1 MTASSAREEAIEKIR
16 RLPHQVEELISG
28 LSPQEL
34 TAKTLPNEWTVAQNV
49 HHLADSHINSYV
61 RCKLMATEDNPTLKP
76 YDEGA
81 WASLSDGSSADLS
94 DSLAL
99 LKALHAR
106 WVRFWE
112 NLPDDVW
119 QRTGQHPQSGAVTLA
134 RQLELYVEHGEA
146 HLDQIRRTLAA
157 RQEDPGA

>member
-1 MTASSAREEAIEKIR
+1 MPTSSAREDAINKIR
-16 RLPHQVEELISG
+16 RLPLQVEELVSG

-34 TAKTLPNEWTVAQNV
+34 TAKPLAGEWTVAQNV
-49 HHLADSHINSYV
+49 HHIADSHINSYV

-81 WASLSDGSSADLS
+81 WALLSDGSSADLS
-94 DSLAL
+94 DSLTL

-106 WVRFWE
+106 WVQFWE
-112 NLPDDVW
+112 NLPDDAW
-119 QRTGQHPQSGAVTLA
+119 QRTGMHPESGPVTLA

-146 HLDQIRRTLAA
+146 HLDQIRSTLAA
-157 RQEDPGA
+157 SKR

>member
-1 MTASSAREEAIEKIR
+1 MTVFSAREEAIEKIR
-16 RLPHQVEELISG
+16 RLPQQVEDLVSG

-34 TAKTLPNEWTVAQNV
+34 TAKPLADEWTVAQNV
-49 HHLADSHINSYV
+49 HHIADSHINSYV

-81 WASLSDGSSADLS
+81 WALLTDGSSDDLS
-94 DSLAL
+94 DSIAL

-106 WVRFWE
+106 WVQFWE
-112 NLPDDVW
+112 NLPDDAW
-119 QRTGQHPQSGAVTLA
+119 QRTGMHPESGPVTLA

-157 RQEDPGA
+157 GKK

>member
-1 MTASSAREEAIEKIR
+1 MPASDPRTEAIEKIR
-16 RLPHQVEELISG
+16 SLPQQLEELISG

-34 TAKTLPNEWTVAQNV
+34 TAKPLPNEWTVAQNV
-49 HHLADSHINSYV
+49 HHIADSHINSYV

-81 WASLSDGSSADLS
+81 WALLTDGSSDDLS
-94 DSLAL
+94 DSIAL

-106 WVRFWE
+106 WVVFWE
-112 NLPDDVW
+112 NLPEDAW
-119 QRTGQHPQSGAVTLA
+119 QRTGQHPESGPVTLA
-134 RQLELYVEHGEA
+134 RQLELYVQHGEA

-157 RQEDPGA
+157 SKK

>member
-1 MTASSAREEAIEKIR
+1 MPASSAREDAIDKIR
-16 RLPHQVEELISG
+16 RLPLQVEELVSG

-34 TAKTLPNEWTVAQNV
+34 TAKPLAGEWTVAQNV
-49 HHLADSHINSYV
+49 HHIADSHINSYV

-81 WASLSDGSSADLS
+81 WALLSDGSSADLS
-94 DSLAL
+94 DSLTL

-106 WVRFWE
+106 WVQFWE
-112 NLPDDVW
+112 NLPDDAW
-119 QRTGQHPQSGAVTLA
+119 QRTGMHPESGPVTLA

-146 HLDQIRRTLAA
+146 HLDQIRRTLTASK
-157 RQEDPGA
+157 R

>member
-1 MTASSAREEAIEKIR
+1 MPASSAREDAIDKIR
-16 RLPHQVEELISG
+16 RLPLQVEELVSG

-34 TAKTLPNEWTVAQNV
+34 TAKPLAGEWTVAQNV
-49 HHLADSHINSYV
+49 HHIADSHINSYV

-81 WASLSDGSSADLS
+81 WALLSDGGSADLS
-94 DSLAL
+94 DSLTL

-106 WVRFWE
+106 WVQFWE
-112 NLPDDVW
+112 NLPDDAW
-119 QRTGQHPQSGAVTLA
+119 QRTGMHPESGPVTLA

-157 RQEDPGA
+157 SKR

>member
-1 MTASSAREEAIEKIR
+1 MPASKAREEAIEKIR
-16 RLPHQVEELISG
+16 RLPQQVEELVSG
-28 LSPQEL
+28 LPPHQL
-34 TAKTLPNEWTVAQNV
+34 TAKPFPDEWSVAQNV

-81 WASLSDGSSADLS
+81 WAMLTDGSSDDLS
-94 DSLAL
+94 DSIAL

-106 WVRFWE
+106 WVIFWE
-112 NLPDDVW
+112 HLPEDAW
-119 QRTGQHPQSGAVTLA
+119 QRTGMHPESGPVTLA

-157 RQEDPGA
+157 SKK

>member
-1 MTASSAREEAIEKIR
+1 MPASSARKEAIEKIR
-16 RLPHQVEELISG
+16 RLPQQVEDLVAG

-34 TAKTLPNEWTVAQNV
+34 TAKPLPSEWTVAQNV
-49 HHLADSHINSYV
+49 HHIADSHVNSYV

-81 WASLSDGSSADLS
+81 WALLSDGSSPDLS
-94 DSLAL
+94 DSLTL

-106 WVRFWE
+106 WAQFWE
-112 NLPDDVW
+112 NLPEDAW
-119 QRTGQHPQSGAVTLA
+119 QRTGQHPESGPVTLA

-157 RQEDPGA
+157 SKK

>member
-1 MTASSAREEAIEKIR
+1 MPASSDREEAIEKIR
-16 RLPHQVEELISG
+16 RLPHQVEELVSG

-81 WASLSDGSSADLS
+81 WALLSDGSSADLS

-112 NLPDDVW
+112 NLPEDAW
-119 QRTGQHPQSGAVTLA
+119 QRTGSAPAERSRHPGQ
-134 RQLELYVEHGEA
+134 
-146 HLDQIRRTLAA
+146 AA
-157 RQEDPGA
+157 

>member
-1 MTASSAREEAIEKIR
+1 MSESKARDAAIEKIR
-16 RLPHQVEELISG
+16 RLPQQVEELVSG

-34 TAKTLPNEWTVAQNV
+34 TAKPLADEWTVAQNV
-49 HHLADSHINSYV
+49 HHIADSHINSYV

-81 WASLSDGSSADLS
+81 WALLTDGSSDDLS
-94 DSLAL
+94 DSIAL

-106 WVRFWE
+106 WVQFWE
-112 NLPDDVW
+112 NLPDDAW
-119 QRTGQHPQSGAVTLA
+119 QRTGMHPESGPVTLA

-157 RQEDPGA
+157 SQR

>member
-1 MTASSAREEAIEKIR
+1 
-16 RLPHQVEELISG
+16 
-28 LSPQEL
+28 
-34 TAKTLPNEWTVAQNV
+34 
-49 HHLADSHINSYV
+49 
-61 RCKLMATEDNPTLKP
+61 MATEENPTLKP

-81 WASLSDGSSADLS
+81 WALLSDGSSADLS

>member
-1 MTASSAREEAIEKIR
+1 MPASDPRAEAIEKIR
-16 RLPHQVEELISG
+16 RLPQQLEELISG
-28 LSPQEL
+28 LSPQQL
-34 TAKTLPNEWTVAQNV
+34 TAKPLPNEWTVAQNV
-49 HHLADSHINSYV
+49 HHIADSHINSYV

-81 WASLSDGSSADLS
+81 WALLSDGSSPDLS

-106 WVRFWE
+106 WAQFWD
-112 NLPDDVW
+112 NLPEDAW
-119 QRTGQHPQSGAVTLA
+119 QRTGQHPESGPVTLA
-134 RQLELYVEHGEA
+134 RQLDLYVQHGEA

-157 RQEDPGA
+157 SHE

>member
-81 WASLSDGSSADLS
+81 CASLSDGSSADLS

-106 WVRFWE
+106 WVRFWQ

>member
-1 MTASSAREEAIEKIR
+1 MPDAGARQEAIEKIR
-16 RLPHQVEELISG
+16 RLPQQLEELISG
-28 LSPQEL
+28 LSPQDL

-49 HHLADSHINSYV
+49 HHIADSHINSYV
-61 RCKLMATEDNPTLKP
+61 RCKLMATEENPTLKP

-81 WASLSDGSSADLS
+81 WALLSDGSSADLS

-112 NLPDDVW
+112 DLPDDAW
-119 QRTGQHPQSGAVTLA
+119 QRTGQHPESGPVTLA

-157 RQEDPGA
+157 RKEEPGA

>member
-1 MTASSAREEAIEKIR
+1 MTANNPRAEAIDKIR
-16 RLPHQVEELISG
+16 RLPQQVEELVSG

-34 TAKTLPNEWTVAQNV
+34 TAKPLAHEWTVAQNV

-61 RCKLMATEDNPTLKP
+61 RCKLMATEENPTLKP

-81 WASLSDGSSADLS
+81 WAMLTDGSSDDLS
-94 DSLAL
+94 NSIAL

-106 WVRFWE
+106 WVIFWE
-112 NLPDDVW
+112 NLPEDAW
-119 QRTGQHPQSGAVTLA
+119 HRTGQHPESGAVTLD

-157 RQEDPGA
+157 RSE

>member
-1 MTASSAREEAIEKIR
+1 MPAPGDREEAIEKIR
-16 RLPHQVEELISG
+16 RLPQQVEELITG

-34 TAKTLPNEWTVAQNV
+34 TAQPLPNEWTVAQNV
-49 HHLADSHINSYV
+49 HHIADSHINSYV

-81 WASLSDGSSADLS
+81 WALLSDGSNAELS

-106 WVRFWE
+106 WVIFWE
-112 NLPDDVW
+112 NLPEDAW
-119 QRTGQHPQSGAVTLA
+119 QRTGQHPESGAVTLA

-157 RQEDPGA
+157 SKK

>member
-1 MTASSAREEAIEKIR
+1 MPASDPRAEAIEKIR
-16 RLPHQVEELISG
+16 RLPQQLEELISG
-28 LSPQEL
+28 LSPQQL
-34 TAKTLPNEWTVAQNV
+34 TAKPLPNEWTVAQNV
-49 HHLADSHINSYV
+49 HHIADSHVNSYV

-81 WASLSDGSSADLS
+81 WALLTDGSSDDLS

-106 WVRFWE
+106 WVIFWE
-112 NLPDDVW
+112 NLPEDAW
-119 QRTGQHPQSGAVTLA
+119 QRTGQHPESGPVTLA
-134 RQLELYVEHGEA
+134 RQLELYVQHGEA

-157 RQEDPGA
+157 SKK

>member
-1 MTASSAREEAIEKIR
+1 MPKASTREEAIEKIHS
-16 RLPHQVEELISG
+16 LPQQVEELVSG

-49 HHLADSHINSYV
+49 HHIADSHINSYV
-61 RCKLMATEDNPTLKP
+61 RCKLIATEENPTLKP
-76 YDEGA
+76 YDEDA
-81 WASLSDGSSADLS
+81 WALLSDGSSADLS

-146 HLDQIRRTLAA
+146 HLEQIRRTLAA
-157 RQEDPGA
+157 RKK

>member
-1 MTASSAREEAIEKIR
+1 MTASSARADAIEKIR
-16 RLPHQVEELISG
+16 RLPYQVEELVSG

-34 TAKTLPNEWTVAQNV
+34 TAKTLPHEWTVAQNV

-81 WASLSDGSSADLS
+81 WALLSDGSNADLS

-99 LKALHAR
+99 LKALHSR

-112 NLPDDVW
+112 NLPEDAW
-119 QRTGQHPQSGAVTLA
+119 QRTGLHPESGAVTLV

-146 HLDQIRRTLAA
+146 HLEQIQRTLAA
-157 RQEDPGA
+157 RKE

>member
-1 MTASSAREEAIEKIR
+1 MPEFNAREAAIEKIR
-16 RLPHQVEELISG
+16 RLPQQVEELVSG

-34 TAKTLPNEWTVAQNV
+34 TAKPLAGEWTVAQNV
-49 HHLADSHINSYV
+49 HHIADSHINSYV

-81 WASLSDGSSADLS
+81 WALLTDGSSDDLS
-94 DSLAL
+94 DSIAL

-106 WVRFWE
+106 WVQFWE
-112 NLPDDVW
+112 NLPDDAW
-119 QRTGQHPQSGAVTLA
+119 QRTGQHPESGAVTLA

-157 RQEDPGA
+157 GKK

>member
-1 MTASSAREEAIEKIR
+1 MPAPGAREEAIEKIR
-16 RLPHQVEELISG
+16 RLPQQVEELITG

-34 TAKTLPNEWTVAQNV
+34 TAQPLPNEWTVAQNV
-49 HHLADSHINSYV
+49 HHIADSHINSYV

-81 WASLSDGSSADLS
+81 WALLTDGSNAELS

-106 WVRFWE
+106 WVIFWE
-112 NLPDDVW
+112 NLPEDAW
-119 QRTGQHPQSGAVTLA
+119 QRTGQHPESGAVTLA
-134 RQLELYVEHGEA
+134 RQLELYVQHGEA

-157 RQEDPGA
+157 SKK

>member
-1 MTASSAREEAIEKIR
+1 MPASSAREDAINKIR
-16 RLPHQVEELISG
+16 RLPLQVEELVSG

-34 TAKTLPNEWTVAQNV
+34 TAKPLAGEWTVAQNV
-49 HHLADSHINSYV
+49 HHIADSHINSYV

-81 WASLSDGSSADLS
+81 WALLSDGSSSDLS
-94 DSLAL
+94 DSLTL

-106 WVRFWE
+106 WVQFWE
-112 NLPDDVW
+112 NLPDDAW
-119 QRTGQHPQSGAVTLA
+119 QRTGMHPESGPVTLA

-157 RQEDPGA
+157 SKR

>member
-1 MTASSAREEAIEKIR
+1 MPAPGAREEAIEKIR
-16 RLPHQVEELISG
+16 RLPQQVEELITG

-34 TAKTLPNEWTVAQNV
+34 TAQPLPNEWTVAQNV
-49 HHLADSHINSYV
+49 HHIADSHINSYV

-76 YDEGA
+76 YDESA
-81 WASLSDGSSADLS
+81 WALLSDGSNAELS

-106 WVRFWE
+106 WVIFWE
-112 NLPDDVW
+112 NLPEDAW
-119 QRTGQHPQSGAVTLA
+119 QRTGQHPESGAVTLA

-157 RQEDPGA
+157 SKK

>member
-1 MTASSAREEAIEKIR
+1 MPAPGDREEAIEKIR
-16 RLPHQVEELISG
+16 RLPQQVEELITG

-34 TAKTLPNEWTVAQNV
+34 TAQPLPNEWTVAQNV
-49 HHLADSHINSYV
+49 HHIADSHINSYV

-81 WASLSDGSSADLS
+81 WALLSDGSNAELS

-106 WVRFWE
+106 WVIFWE
-112 NLPDDVW
+112 NLPEDAW
-119 QRTGQHPQSGAVTLA
+119 QRTGQHPESGAVTLA
-134 RQLELYVEHGEA
+134 RQLELYVQHGEA

-157 RQEDPGA
+157 SKK

>member
-1 MTASSAREEAIEKIR
+1 MPASSARKEAIEKIR
-16 RLPHQVEELISG
+16 RLPQQVEDLVAG

-34 TAKTLPNEWTVAQNV
+34 TAKPLPSEWTVAQNV
-49 HHLADSHINSYV
+49 HHIADSHVNSYV

-81 WASLSDGSSADLS
+81 WALLSDGSSPDLS
-94 DSLAL
+94 DSLTL

-106 WVRFWE
+106 WVQFWE
-112 NLPDDVW
+112 NLPEDAW
-119 QRTGQHPQSGAVTLA
+119 QRTGQHPESGPVTLA

-157 RQEDPGA
+157 SKK

>member
-1 MTASSAREEAIEKIR
+1 MPAPGDREEAIEKIR
-16 RLPHQVEELISG
+16 RLPQQVEELITG

-34 TAKTLPNEWTVAQNV
+34 TAQPLPNEWSVAQNV
-49 HHLADSHINSYV
+49 HHIADSHINSYV

-81 WASLSDGSSADLS
+81 WALLSDGSNAELS

-106 WVRFWE
+106 WVIFWE
-112 NLPDDVW
+112 NLPEDAW
-119 QRTGQHPQSGAVTLA
+119 QRTGQHPESGAVTLA

-157 RQEDPGA
+157 SKK

>member
-1 MTASSAREEAIEKIR
+1 MPESKAREAAIEKIR
-16 RLPHQVEELISG
+16 RLPQQVEELVSG

-34 TAKTLPNEWTVAQNV
+34 TAKPLADEWTVAQNV
-49 HHLADSHINSYV
+49 HHIADSHINSYV
-61 RCKLMATEDNPTLKP
+61 RCKLMTTEDNPTLKP

-81 WASLSDGSSADLS
+81 WALLTDGSSDDLS
-94 DSLAL
+94 DSIAL

-106 WVRFWE
+106 WVQFWE
-112 NLPDDVW
+112 NLPDDAW
-119 QRTGQHPQSGAVTLA
+119 QRTGMHPESGPVTLA

-157 RQEDPGA
+157 GKK

>member
-1 MTASSAREEAIEKIR
+1 MTASSARADAIEKIR

-34 TAKTLPNEWTVAQNV
+34 TAKTLPHEWTVAQNV

-81 WASLSDGSSADLS
+81 WALLSDGSSADLS
-94 DSLAL
+94 DSLVL

-112 NLPDDVW
+112 NLPEDAW
-119 QRTGQHPQSGAVTLA
+119 QRTGLHPESGAVTLA
-134 RQLELYVEHGEA
+134 RQLDLYVEHGEA
-146 HLDQIRRTLAA
+146 HLEQIQRTLAA
-157 RQEDPGA
+157 RKE